1 MLETFS
7 TVSSSFFLDVN
18 ISIPYTEE
26 ICCPIPR
33 RAISHSPVFVSW
45 ASSKKR
51 RRSSTNLLGGDRP
64 KETADWEA
72 TQELQEILLLSQIPL
87 ESSVEE
93 DGDDSASVESE
104 SDPDGTTTDSS
115 TTPCSL
121 LSRIPQLTSFDPT
134 CSPVKPR
141 KHSNQFMRDAF
152 IDVACTESLLSLS
165 ESDSFRKSS
174 SGDYSSA
181 FKGRG
186 PKGQRPKL
194 GSSTSNLSEAVFV
207 KERGKP
213 VITPPVRAQNP
224 LPRNSS
230 FNNRKAATR
239 GPEFG
244 LLSVSPPRADD
255 EDTLLRRARVKSKK
269 KSDPFNNTNE
279 PISLTFSDKENT
291 CDPPTTIVNIDVI
304 GNPIETD
311 PFF

>member
-18 ISIPYTEE
+18 ISVPYTEE

-87 ESSVEE
+87 DSSVDE

-104 SDPDGTTTDSS
+104 SDPDGTTTDES

-134 CSPVKPR
+134 CSPVKTR

-152 IDVACTESLLSLS
+152 IDSSESLLSLS

-174 SGDYSSA
+174 SGDYSTL
-181 FKGRG
+181 FMGRG
-186 PKGQRPKL
+186 PKPQRPKL
-194 GSSTSNLSEAVFV
+194 GSSTSNLSEPLFV
-207 KERGKP
+207 KERSKTI
-213 VITPPVRAQNP
+213 ITPPVRAQNP

-255 EDTLLRRARVKSKK
+255 EDTLLRRARVKSQK
-269 KSDPFNNTNE
+269 KSDTFNYTIE
-279 PISLTFSDKENT
+279 PIPLALSGERENSR
-291 CDPPTTIVNIDVI
+291 DPLPTNVNTDVI

>member
-18 ISIPYTEE
+18 ISVPYTEE

-33 RAISHSPVFVSW
+33 RAISHSSVFVPW

-51 RRSSTNLLGGDRP
+51 RRSSTNLLGGVRP

-87 ESSVEE
+87 DSSVDE
-93 DGDDSASVESE
+93 DGEDSASVESE
-104 SDPDGTTTDSS
+104 SDPDGTTTTDES

-121 LSRIPQLTSFDPT
+121 LSRIPHLVSFDPT

-152 IDVACTESLLSLS
+152 IDVSSESLLSLS

-174 SGDYSSA
+174 GDYSTM
-181 FKGRG
+181 FMGRG
-186 PKGQRPKL
+186 PKAQRPKL

-207 KERGKP
+207 KERSKP
-213 VITPPVRAQNP
+213 VITPPVRSQNP

-255 EDTLLRRARVKSKK
+255 EETLLRRARVKSQK
-269 KSDPFNNTNE
+269 KSDPFNNKIE
-279 PISLTFSDKENT
+279 PFSLALSEESENT
-291 CDPPTTIVNIDVI
+291 RDPSFPTIVNSDVI
-304 GNPIETD
+304 GNQN
-311 PFF
+311 